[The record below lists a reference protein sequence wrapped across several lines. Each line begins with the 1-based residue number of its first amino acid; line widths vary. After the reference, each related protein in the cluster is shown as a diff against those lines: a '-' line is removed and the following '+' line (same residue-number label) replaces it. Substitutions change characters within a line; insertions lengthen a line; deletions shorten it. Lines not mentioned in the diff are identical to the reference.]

1 MPKPFAS
8 ANLEAAAV
16 LVPQI
21 DRLRKNLASPKGHSD
36 APTIRSW
43 RRLAEE
49 SLEIGITWLELYQ
62 NLQIRLIKL
71 ASDRRAAD
79 QLDSPVFSDG
89 ESAAEYLRKLV
100 AE

>member
-1 MPKPFAS
+1 
-8 ANLEAAAV
+8 
-16 LVPQI
+16 
-21 DRLRKNLASPKGHSD
+21 
-36 APTIRSW
+36 
-43 RRLAEE
+43 LAEE